1 MVLCSVRDCITVSM
15 WPPKG
20 GSRKKGGVETSSS
33 SMAWGASHLKT
44 QEVKAGGAHV
54 RGQPGLHSATLLWN
68 QKYCSLEIAL
78 GSDSMEG
85 MAFQEGW
92 LEENTVPNL
101 HVAPPRAE
109 ANVSPVASGDSRFA
123 LGEEEQGCFRS

>member
-1 MVLCSVRDCITVSM
+1 MVLRPPPLVRH
-15 WPPKG
+15 
-20 GSRKKGGVETSSS
+20 GVP
-33 SMAWGASHLKT
+33 AFNLKT
-44 QEVKAGGAHV
+44 LEVKAGGAHV

-101 HVAPPRAE
+101 HAAPPRAE
-109 ANVSPVASGDSRFA
+109 GSVSPVASGDSRFA
-123 LGEEEQGCFRS
+123 LGEEEQGYFRS